1 MHADPPPFFPVVLMC
16 AELMCAKLKIANAKT
31 IRYSDPKGAHGE
43 RQEGSRATYT
53 CMPGFAKAGNKDSRV
68 CKSGKFDGAQQ
79 LCVGEFTFCV
89 WRKSRACWVAHS
101 VLMCVRAC
109 VIPLCVAH
117 VS

>member
-1 MHADPPPFFPVVLMC
+1 MPPLADRACCVVC
-16 AELMCAKLKIANAKT
+16 AELMCAELEIANAKT

-79 LCVGEFTFCV
+79 LCDGEFSVCV
-89 WRKSRACWVAHS
+89 
-101 VLMCVRAC
+101 
-109 VIPLCVAH
+109 
-117 VS
+117 

>member
-1 MHADPPPFFPVVLMC
+1 MYGCGAVACAVACRPPPPPFSPVVLMC
-16 AELMCAKLKIANAKT
+16 AELMCAKLEIANAKT

-79 LCVGEFTFCV
+79 LCVGELCV
-89 WRKSRACWVAHS
+89 CEGRVVVNKVYRVTH
-101 VLMCVRAC
+101 VRA
-109 VIPLCVAH
+109 
-117 VS
+117 